1 MRVAWALARSAVR
14 RRRGALG
21 GLSLVI
27 AIGMGVSVASFEA
40 ARRTERAYP
49 AYLERADVGDV
60 VVNPSLSTDRAEEL
74 IRNTPGIAAYTS
86 DDLMLA
92 SLDDGEPRRQGVVDS
107 PELYLRMSGD
117 GRYVQQDRPVVHE
130 GRMVRSGREA
140 FVNREAAD
148 FFDLQVGDEV
158 PLSFWAPSFT
168 FSPNGPD
175 DVVEPVGHSVVR
187 VVGIGVFADEVVI
200 DELYHR
206 RRMVVTPEVAQPF
219 TCTFEEPREGDPREL
234 DEVLAQ
240 VVPPTC
246 ALAYRYFSLQLEDGD
261 AGVGPVTE
269 ELLARFEAEND
280 RLPAAMLA
288 DNIGY
293 TVIPTATRAA
303 RAQLERSLQPVVTAL
318 RAFALAVGT
327 STVVVALLGATRV
340 ARRDDDDAPTW
351 RHLGV
356 IRRQR
361 LAAVALPLGGATAL
375 GLLGAVVAGWL
386 GSGIGPV
393 ASARVVEPDAGLGL
407 AGASVG
413 VVLGAAL
420 LALVVGI
427 AAVAAVASR
436 GVPPRPSVRGT
447 WVTRVAGLSSPARAL
462 GIRAAL
468 ASGRAG
474 AVLTGSVTA
483 VGVVLATVV
492 FSTSVGGLIDEP
504 ARYGWPYDAAVV
516 VGYGYS
522 GLDHDA
528 AEATLDRPEV
538 EGWAVAALGSV
549 VIKGES
555 VAVIGAGSDFDS
567 LPLPVIEGD
576 LPSEAAEVALGLQT
590 SEDLDLGI
598 GDELTVSS
606 DFGEAAARVTGLVVL
621 PSLGV
626 FESDRAGTGTG
637 VLVSAPLFDDLVAQ
651 GEDAFGLERGELRSQ
666 LDAFVGIDLRDGVD
680 PERFLA
686 DVGDELGSWDVYGY
700 VPFQHADPVR
710 PPQIADVAAM
720 QRVPVALG
728 GFFALAMAI
737 GLALGIAAATRERRR
752 ELALLRA
759 LGSSGRQIAA
769 SVRWHALSVV
779 AVALVIGLPVG
790 VAIGRAL
797 YDSFADD
804 LGVVPTPVLSPAWTG
819 LVLAATVAI
828 GLMAAVLPARRSA
841 QRSAATVLRN
851 E

>member
-1 MRVAWALARSAVR
+1 
-14 RRRGALG
+14 
-21 GLSLVI
+21 
-27 AIGMGVSVASFEA
+27 
-40 ARRTERAYP
+40 
-49 AYLERADVGDV
+49 
-60 VVNPSLSTDRAEEL
+60 
-74 IRNTPGIAAYTS
+74 
-86 DDLMLA
+86 
-92 SLDDGEPRRQGVVDS
+92 
-107 PELYLRMSGD
+107 
-117 GRYVQQDRPVVHE
+117 
-130 GRMVRSGREA
+130 
-140 FVNREAAD
+140 
-148 FFDLQVGDEV
+148 
-158 PLSFWAPSFT
+158 
-168 FSPNGPD
+168 
-175 DVVEPVGHSVVR
+175 
-187 VVGIGVFADEVVI
+187 
-200 DELYHR
+200 
-206 RRMVVTPEVAQPF
+206 
-219 TCTFEEPREGDPREL
+219 
-234 DEVLAQ
+234 
-240 VVPPTC
+240 VPPTC

-269 ELLARFEAEND
+269 ELLARFEAENE
-280 RLPAAMLA
+280 RLPTAMLA

-293 TVIPTATRAA
+293 TAIPTATRAA

-327 STVVVALLGATRV
+327 ATVVVALLGATRV
-340 ARRDDDDAPTW
+340 ARRDEDDARTW

-361 LAAVALPLGGATAL
+361 LAALALPLGGATAV
-375 GLLGAVVAGWL
+375 GLLGAVIVGWL
-386 GSGIGPV
+386 SSGIGPV
-393 ASARVVEPDAGLGL
+393 ASARVVEPDAGPGL
-407 AGASVG
+407 SWASVT
-413 VVLGAAL
+413 VVMAAGL
-420 LALVVGI
+420 IALVVGI

-436 GVPPRPSVRGT
+436 GVPPRPTVRGT

-474 AVLTGSVTA
+474 AVLAGSVTA
-483 VGVVLATVV
+483 VGVVLATLV
-492 FSTSVGGLIDEP
+492 FSTSLGGLIDRP

-522 GLDHDA
+522 GLDHGA

-538 EGWAVAALGSV
+538 ERWAVAALGSV
-549 VIKGES
+549 VIKRES
-555 VAVIGAGSDFDS
+555 VAVIGAGADFDS

-576 LPSEAAEVALGLQT
+576 LPSGTAEVALGLQT

-598 GDELTVSS
+598 GDELTISS

-666 LDAFVGIDLRDGVD
+666 LDAFVGIDLREGVD
-680 PERFLA
+680 PKRFLA
-686 DVGDELGSWDVYGY
+686 DVGDELGSWDAYGY

-752 ELALLRA
+752 ELAVLRA
-759 LGSSGRQIAA
+759 LGCSGRQLAV

-779 AVALVIGLPVG
+779 VAAVLVGAPIGI
-790 VAIGRAL
+790 AAGRAL
-797 YDSFADD
+797 YGAFARE
-804 LGVVPTPVLSPAWTG
+804 LGVVPTPVTSVGWLA
-819 LVLAATVAI
+819 LVLAATGAV
-828 GLMAAVLPARRSA
+828 GLLAAAGPARRSA
-841 QRSAATVLRN
+841 HEASALVLRDGP
-851 E
+851 